1 MLELIVGIDIGGTS
15 TKFGLVDT
23 SGKVRIHSSIATDNP
38 DINAYIAELAKAI
51 RNSVDSLDEN
61 VELIGVGV
69 GAPNGNYKKGT
80 IEDAPNLPWSG
91 SIPIADLLESEFSL
105 PVKLTNDANAAAMG
119 EMMFGGAKG
128 MQDFITITLGT
139 GLGSGFVAN
148 GQLIQGHDGHAG
160 ELGHIA
166 YKIGGGRLCK
176 CGKKGC
182 LETYVSA
189 TGLKRTVY
197 KLLADHHM
205 DSELKRYSFD
215 DLNTKMVADAANNG
229 DVVAK
234 EAFEY
239 TGKVLGAKLADA
251 VGHTSPEA
259 IFIMGGLAKA
269 GGLIFKPTIKHFEKN
284 LLNVYQGKIKILPSE
299 LDSTHTPIIG
309 AASLILEDIENKKS
323 IPV

>member
-23 SGKVRIHSSIATDNP
+23 SGKVRTHSSLATENP
-38 DINAYIAELAKAI
+38 DINGFINELTAAV
-51 RNSVDSLDEN
+51 NQAVDSLDEN

-69 GAPNGNYKKGT
+69 GAPNGNYKSGT
-80 IEDAPNLPWSG
+80 IENAPNLPWTG
-91 SIPIADLLESEFSL
+91 TIHLADLLEKEFGV

-128 MQDFITITLGT
+128 MKDFIAITLGT

-215 DLNTKMVADAANNG
+215 ELNTKMVADAALNG

-234 EAFEY
+234 EAFDY

-269 GGLIFKPTIKHFEKN
+269 NELIFKPTIKHFEKN
-284 LLNVYQGKIKILPSE
+284 LLNIYQGKVKILPSE

-309 AASLILEDIENKKS
+309 AASLILEDVENKKG
-323 IPV
+323 IPA